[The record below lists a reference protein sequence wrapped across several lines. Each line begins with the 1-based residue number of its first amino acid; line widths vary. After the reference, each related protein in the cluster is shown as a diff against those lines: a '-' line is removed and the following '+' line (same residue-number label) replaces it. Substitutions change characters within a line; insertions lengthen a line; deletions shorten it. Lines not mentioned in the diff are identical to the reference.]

1 MYLNGTFVYFDIY
14 TVELDLSRIPDAI
27 KNDVDVIQGSISSKL
42 FSFKMGMREMSR
54 TDISW

>member
-42 FSFKMGMREMSR
+42 FSFKMGMREM
-54 TDISW
+54 